1 MHDNITLDLPL
12 TDLRLLADVA
22 TALHD
27 VVLDAGFVELLA
39 SIEFYLVQPI
49 GAVRCLLDER
59 SKVRLYPGRRR
70 LCARLLVGWNALS
83 RPSASKH
90 FWI

>member
-59 SKVRLYPGRRR
+59 SKVRLYPSRRR

-83 RPSASKH
+83 RPSASKR